1 LGHEPNIK
9 KRFVWDLSASYRHLS
24 ASIGAMGLESQAAN
38 FFGLRRFGIAHVAP
52 AVVAH
57 GVEEQH
63 RGF

>member
-1 LGHEPNIK
+1 LFGI
-9 KRFVWDLSASYRHLS
+9 YRHPIGILS
-24 ASIGAMGLESQAAN
+24 ASIGTIGLESQAAN
-38 FFGLRRFGIAHVAP
+38 FFGLRRFGVAHVAP